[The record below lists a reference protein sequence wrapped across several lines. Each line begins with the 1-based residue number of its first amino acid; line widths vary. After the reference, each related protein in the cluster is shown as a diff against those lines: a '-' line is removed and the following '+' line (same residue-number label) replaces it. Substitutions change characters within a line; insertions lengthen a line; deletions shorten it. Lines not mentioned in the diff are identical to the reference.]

1 MAYFKDHG
9 SELGV
14 NDRTWLGSDHNIR
27 KTHVLKASA
36 FTGDSVRSGTP
47 VELDADSLAVPYAGG
62 TLRGFVYN
70 DYPLDNGDYPA
81 AVVVH
86 GDIKVNNLPVDD
98 FTPPAGTSF
107 TFNAPVA
114 QEGA

>member
-9 SELGV
+9 SELGA

-27 KTHVLKASA
+27 KTIVLNVAS

-47 VELDADSLAVPYAGG
+47 VQLDAGGLAVPYTTG

-70 DYPLDNGDYPA
+70 DYPTGGGNYPA

-86 GDIKVNNLPVDD
+86 GDIKVNNLPVAG
-98 FTPPAGTSF
+98 FNPPVQSAF
-107 TFNAPVA
+107 TFNAPHVA
-114 QEGA
+114 PTP